1 MVSGHLQVKKGYY
14 YAVLSFYDSKNKRHV
29 KYISTGLP
37 EKGNKRKAEAE
48 LVKIRNA
55 FEPPAEIGELC
66 SNMLFADYL
75 LGWLEIVKVRVLEV
89 DVKRNRISLSMI
101 LDPAYVPQ
109 DGVPGKEAG
118 RFSKASGK
126 SRKQA
131 VFSGNAMAE
140 AFAKLKRPI

>member
-66 SNMLFADYL
+66 SNIGLRQSPQLMTRKYL
-75 LGWLEIVKVRVLEV
+75 KMITGIRKFLST
-89 DVKRNRISLSMI
+89 KREGINLI
-101 LDPAYVPQ
+101 
-109 DGVPGKEAG
+109 
-118 RFSKASGK
+118 ASI
-126 SRKQA
+126 
-131 VFSGNAMAE
+131 NP
-140 AFAKLKRPI
+140 LK

>member
-66 SNMLFADYL
+66 SN
-75 LGWLEIVKVRVLEV
+75 
-89 DVKRNRISLSMI
+89 
-101 LDPAYVPQ
+101 
-109 DGVPGKEAG
+109 
-118 RFSKASGK
+118 
-126 SRKQA
+126 SRKTEHRIDKQRHDHSIQLGGIRHGFLQRIA
-131 VFSGNAMAE
+131 
-140 AFAKLKRPI
+140 

>member
-14 YAVLSFYDSKNKRHV
+14 YAVLSYYDSKNKRHV

-75 LGWLEIVKVRVLEV
+75 LGWLEIAK
-89 DVKRNRISLSMI
+89 
-101 LDPAYVPQ
+101 
-109 DGVPGKEAG
+109 G
-118 RFSKASGK
+118 RLAIATYSS
-126 SRKQA
+126 
-131 VFSGNAMAE
+131 VSGNDQKAHRD
-140 AFAKLKRPI
+140 LLP

>member
-14 YAVLSFYDSKNKRHV
+14 YAVLSYYDSKNKRHV

-66 SNMLFADYL
+66 SNMLFAEDVYKRQPYL
-75 LGWLEIVKVRVLEV
+75 AGKFFCLFSELPSPHALSQWEQVR
-89 DVKRNRISLSMI
+89 
-101 LDPAYVPQ
+101 
-109 DGVPGKEAG
+109 GC
-118 RFSKASGK
+118 F
-126 SRKQA
+126 
-131 VFSGNAMAE
+131 
-140 AFAKLKRPI
+140 